1 MNLEKIKESARK
13 YEAAQDW
20 RRAIEVYQK
29 AIQEYESGADPS
41 PDVGVYNKV
50 GDLHLKANEPAAAV
64 QVFERAVDLYTDQG
78 FTNNAIALCGKILR
92 VNPGRV
98 QVYLKLAQLHARKNV
113 VTDAKKNLIEYVE
126 RMNAFNKLEEAAEAA
141 KKFAEQFADVAE
153 LRTLVVELI
162 NAAARE
168 HADNPKLQ
176 QLVADLAQLGD
187 SRASTAVRRPS
198 RMSTAIGK
206 PKAGD
211 LVFLDVGDEEE
222 VKAPPPPRAAAPAAP
237 PKPATPPPV
246 ARPVAPPT
254 APKPA
259 APVAKPVAPAVRPVV
274 PAPKPAA
281 PPPKPAPPPVP
292 EPLGL
297 ERTSLVDD
305 DATPVMDDTDMRVET
320 PALDGLI
327 LDGMDLGA
335 AADAELPDLEM
346 HEELPDLTSIEVPDD
361 ITPADITL
369 TEAEAPSDLS
379 LEETPE
385 LDAPL
390 GGLGDEDAAPVLRAT
405 GGHAAFT
412 GNTFESDP
420 AEESVVELPMT
431 EELTFEEPAVE
442 EPLEFIEAEAPR
454 QLSTAEW
461 EERIIDDPENPE
473 HHRSLGEALLAAGE
487 TQRGHEE
494 LELALDR
501 YEAREEWPKALD
513 VAKELISL
521 DTSSVKFY
529 QKRVELAF
537 RLGDREYLVDSYLE
551 LGDALLRSGAVDKAV
566 AVYRR
571 VAEHDPGNQRAASAL
586 LTLAGEETPTPAKA
600 ALKAAPAKPAA
611 PAAAA
616 PPVPRASRPVPVAQ
630 DGFVDLGSFIMDD
643 EQPASTRMRIEEEE
657 PSGDEEKD
665 FSSMLSAFK
674 QGIEKTVA
682 EEDFQTHYDLGVAFK
697 EMGLLD
703 EAIGEFQKALRAP
716 EGKLRS
722 SEALGTAFFEKEQ
735 YGVAETILKRAVENI
750 TGSDDEKLGLWYW
763 LGRSYEAQ
771 QKAREAQGAY
781 QHVTAVNIK
790 FLDTADRVKSLKA
803 GTA

>member
-13 YEAAQDW
+13 FEQAQDW

-29 AIQEYESGADPS
+29 AIQEYESGADPT
-41 PDVGVYNKV
+41 PDIGVYNKV
-50 GDLHLKANEPAAAV
+50 GDLHIKANEPAAAV

-113 VTDAKKNLIEYVE
+113 VSDAKKNLIEYVE

-168 HADNPKLQ
+168 QPDNAKLQ
-176 QLVADLAQLGD
+176 QLVAELAALGEGR
-187 SRASTAVRRPS
+187 SSQAARRPS
-198 RMSTAIGK
+198 RMSTAVTK

-211 LVFLDVGDEEE
+211 LVFLSYGDEEE
-222 VKAPPPPRAAAPAAP
+222 EKPAAKAAAPA
-237 PKPATPPPV
+237 PA
-246 ARPVAPPT
+246 A

-259 APVAKPVAPAVRPVV
+259 PPAPPP

-281 PPPKPAPPPVP
+281 APPPAPKPAAAPPPPAPKPAPAPPAPKPAPPKAP
-292 EPLGL
+292 EPPPLMI

-305 DATPVMDDTDMRVET
+305 DAPAVIPDSGVEGLLMD
-320 PALDGLI
+320 PAAE
-327 LDGMDLGA
+327 LGA
-335 AADAELPDLEM
+335 TAD
-346 HEELPDLTSIEVPDD
+346 EELPDLDLHADLGDLTPAEPLDD
-361 ITPADITL
+361 ITPADVSLI
-369 TEAEAPSDLS
+369 EVEAPTELS
-379 LEETPE
+379 LEATPE
-385 LDAPL
+385 LDM
-390 GGLGDEDAAPVLRAT
+390 PVSSQVEETERPLRAT
-405 GGHAAFT
+405 SELNLQSVHS
-412 GNTFESDP
+412 FEP
-420 AEESVVELPMT
+420 
-431 EELTFEEPAVE
+431 ELTPEPEPEPEPEPAI
-442 EPLEFIEAEAPR
+442 EFIEASAPKP
-454 QLSTAEW
+454 LTVAEL
-461 EERIIDDPENPE
+461 EERILDDPENPE
-473 HHRSLGEALLAAGE
+473 HHRTLGEALLAAGQA
-487 TQRGHEE
+487 QRGHEE

-501 YEAREEWPKALD
+501 YEALEDWRHALD
-513 VAKELISL
+513 VTNELISL

-571 VAEHDPGNQRAASAL
+571 VAEHDPGNARAASAL
-586 LTLAGEETPTPAKA
+586 QTLAGDEPAAPAPK
-600 ALKAAPAKPAA
+600 KAAPRTST

-616 PPVPRASRPVPVAQ
+616 PPAPRTSKPVPTAS
-630 DGFVDLGSFIMDD
+630 DGFVDLGSFIMED
-643 EQPASTRMRIEEEE
+643 EHTPGDTRMRIEEEE
-657 PSGDEEKD
+657 PSGDEERD

-716 EGKLRS
+716 EGKLKS
-722 SEALGTAFFEKEQ
+722 SEALGIAFFEKEQ
-735 YGVAETILKRAVENI
+735 YSVAETILRRAAESIVGTEQ
-750 TGSDDEKLGLWYW
+750 EMLGLYYW
-763 LGRSYEAQ
+763 LGRAYEAQ
-771 QKAREAQGAY
+771 SKPVEAKGAY
-781 QHVTAVNIK
+781 QHVTAVNMK
-790 FLDTADRVKSLKA
+790 FLDTAERVSAL
-803 GTA
+803 G

>member
-1 MNLEKIKESARK
+1 MNLEKIKENARK
-13 YEAAQDW
+13 FEAAQDW

-113 VTDAKKNLIEYVE
+113 VSDAKKNLIEYVE

-153 LRTLVVELI
+153 LRMLVVELI

-176 QLVADLAQLGD
+176 QLVTDLAALTEGR
-187 SRASTAVRRPS
+187 SSTTVRRPS
-198 RMSTAIGK
+198 RMSTAISK

-211 LVFLDVGDEEE
+211 LVFLSYGDEEE
-222 VKAPPPPRAAAPAAP
+222 EAAASPARAAAPAAP
-237 PKPATPPPV
+237 AKPATPPP
-246 ARPVAPPT
+246 APPKPAVPPPA

-259 APVAKPVAPAVRPVV
+259 P
-274 PAPKPAA
+274 PAPKPPVAA
-281 PPPKPAPPPVP
+281 PAPPKPAPPKPAPPP
-292 EPLGL
+292 EPLVI
-297 ERTSLVDD
+297 ERTSLMDE
-305 DATPVMDDTDMRVET
+305 DATPVIDEPLAIEPTAIDGLM
-320 PALDGLI
+320 LDGA
-327 LDGMDLGA
+327 DLGTG
-335 AADAELPDLEM
+335 DLLDLEVPDD
-346 HEELPDLTSIEVPDD
+346 LPDLTSIETPEE
-361 ITPADITL
+361 ITPADIEL
-369 TEAEAPSDLS
+369 VEAEAPSDFTF
-379 LEETPE
+379 ETAPE
-385 LDAPL
+385 LDEGFASTAA
-390 GGLGDEDAAPVLRAT
+390 DEPASPVLRAT
-405 GGHAAFT
+405 GGHSAFT
-412 GNTFESDP
+412 GHTFEPD
-420 AEESVVELPMT
+420 AID
-431 EELTFEEPAVE
+431 EPALDTPAMD

-454 QLSTAEW
+454 QLSIAEH

-501 YEAREEWPKALD
+501 YEAKEEWPKALD
-513 VAKELISL
+513 ITNELISL
-521 DTSSVKFY
+521 DTTAVRFY

-551 LGDALLRSGAVDKAV
+551 LGDALLRSGTVDKAV

-571 VAEHDPGNQRAASAL
+571 VAEHDPGNQRAATAL
-586 LTLAGEETPTPAKA
+586 LTLAGEETPPPKPAA
-600 ALKAAPAKPAA
+600 PAKAAPAKPAA
-611 PAAAA
+611 PAAGA
-616 PPVPRASRPVPVAQ
+616 PPMPRASRPVPVAQ

-643 EQPASTRMRIEEEE
+643 DEPASTRMRIEEEE

-665 FSSMLSAFK
+665 FSAMLSAFK

-716 EGKLRS
+716 EGKLKG

-735 YGVAETILKRAVENI
+735 YAVAETILRRAVESI
-750 TGSDDEKLGLWYW
+750 GGSDEEKLGLYYW

-771 QKAREAQGAY
+771 QKVGEAQGAY
-781 QHVTAVNIK
+781 EHVTGVNIK
-790 FLDTADRVKSLKA
+790 FLDTADRVKALK
-803 GTA
+803 

>member
-1 MNLEKIKESARK
+1 MNLEKIKENARK
-13 YEAAQDW
+13 FEAAQDW

-29 AIQEYESGADPS
+29 AIQEYESGQDPS

-113 VTDAKKNLIEYVE
+113 VSDAKKNLIEYVE

-141 KKFAEQFADVAE
+141 KKFAEQFADVSE
-153 LRTLVVELI
+153 LRMLVVELV

-176 QLVADLAQLGD
+176 QLVADLAALADGR
-187 SRASTAVRRPS
+187 SSTAVRRPS
-198 RMSTAIGK
+198 RMSTAISK

-211 LVFLDVGDEEE
+211 LVFLSYGDDEEE
-222 VKAPPPPRAAAPAAP
+222 AAPAPPPAKASAPAAP
-237 PKPATPPPV
+237 AKPATPPP
-246 ARPVAPPT
+246 A
-254 APKPA
+254 KPA
-259 APVAKPVAPAVRPVV
+259 VPPP
-274 PAPKPAA
+274 PAPKPAPAPAPKPAPAPAPKPAVA
-281 PPPKPAPPPVP
+281 PPPAAPKPAPPKPKPAPPPEPEPEP
-292 EPLGL
+292 EPLVI
-297 ERTSLVDD
+297 ERNSLMDE
-305 DATPVMDDTDMRVET
+305 DATPVIEEWLEIESTAIE
-320 PALDGLI
+320 AY
-327 LDGMDLGA
+327 
-335 AADAELPDLEM
+335 ADLPDLEVPDD
-346 HEELPDLTSIEVPDD
+346 LPDLTAIETPEE
-361 ITPADITL
+361 ISPADIDL
-369 TEAEAPSDLS
+369 VEAEAPADLA
-379 LEETPE
+379 LEATPE
-385 LDAPL
+385 LDESFAASAA
-390 GGLGDEDAAPVLRAT
+390 DEPSSPVLRAT

-412 GNTFESDP
+412 GNTFEP
-420 AEESVVELPMT
+420 EAAEEAAIEV
-431 EELTFEEPAVE
+431 PALD

-454 QLSTAEW
+454 QLSTAEL

-501 YEAREEWPKALD
+501 YEAKEEWPKALD
-513 VAKELISL
+513 ITNELISL
-521 DTSSVKFY
+521 DTTAVRFY

-551 LGDALLRSGAVDKAV
+551 LGDALLRSGTVDKAV

-571 VAEHDPGNQRAASAL
+571 VAEHDPGNQRAATAL
-586 LTLAGEETPTPAKA
+586 LTLAGEETPPPKPAA
-600 ALKAAPAKPAA
+600 PAKAAPAKPAA
-611 PAAAA
+611 PAASA
-616 PPVPRASRPVPVAQ
+616 PPAPRTSRPVPVAQ

-643 EQPASTRMRIEEEE
+643 DEPASTRMRIEEEE

-735 YGVAETILKRAVENI
+735 YAVAETILKRAVENI
-750 TGSDDEKLGLWYW
+750 AASDQEMLGLYYW
-763 LGRSYEAQ
+763 LGRSCEAQ
-771 QKAREAQGAY
+771 QKVAEAQAAY

-790 FLDTADRVKSLKA
+790 FLDTADRVKALR
-803 GTA
+803 

>member
-1 MNLEKIKESARK
+1 MNLEKIKENARK
-13 YEAAQDW
+13 FEAAQDW

-113 VTDAKKNLIEYVE
+113 VSDAKKNLIEYVE

-153 LRTLVVELI
+153 LRMLVVELI

-176 QLVADLAQLGD
+176 QLVTDLATLTEGR
-187 SRASTAVRRPS
+187 SSTTVRRPS
-198 RMSTAIGK
+198 RMSTAIK

-211 LVFLDVGDEEE
+211 LVFLSYGDEEE
-222 VKAPPPPRAAAPAAP
+222 AAAAAAPIKAAAPAAP
-237 PKPATPPPV
+237 A
-246 ARPVAPPT
+246 
-254 APKPA
+254 KPA
-259 APVAKPVAPAVRPVV
+259 APPPAPPKPAVPP

-281 PPPKPAPPPVP
+281 PPAPKPPVAAPAPPKPAAPKPPLPP
-292 EPLGL
+292 EPLVI
-297 ERTSLVDD
+297 ERTSLMDE
-305 DATPVMDDTDMRVET
+305 DATPVIDEELAIESNAIDGLM
-320 PALDGLI
+320 LDGA
-327 LDGMDLGA
+327 DLA
-335 AADAELPDLEM
+335 SEDLPDLEVADD
-346 HEELPDLTSIEVPDD
+346 LPDLVSIDSPDEITSSDIELVEPEVS
-361 ITPADITL
+361 ADFG
-369 TEAEAPSDLS
+369 
-379 LEETPE
+379 
-385 LDAPL
+385 LDAAPES
-390 GGLGDEDAAPVLRAT
+390 GFEASTADEPTSPVLRAT
-405 GGHAAFT
+405 GGHSAYT
-412 GNTFESDP
+412 GHTFEPGAIDEPEVEAP
-420 AEESVVELPMT
+420 AL
-431 EELTFEEPAVE
+431 E

-454 QLSTAEW
+454 QLSTAEL
-461 EERIIDDPENPE
+461 EDQIIDDPENPE

-501 YEAREEWPKALD
+501 YEAKEEWPKALD
-513 VAKELISL
+513 ITNELISL
-521 DTSSVKFY
+521 DTTAVRFY

-551 LGDALLRSGAVDKAV
+551 LGDALLRSGTVDKAV

-571 VAEHDPGNQRAASAL
+571 VAEHDPGNQRAATAL
-586 LTLAGEETPTPAKA
+586 LTLAGEETP
-600 ALKAAPAKPAA
+600 PAKPAA
-611 PAAAA
+611 PAKAA
-616 PPVPRASRPVPVAQ
+616 PAKPVAPAAGAPIIPRASRPVPVAQ

-643 EQPASTRMRIEEEE
+643 DEPASTRMRIEEEE

-716 EGKLRS
+716 EGKLKG

-735 YGVAETILKRAVENI
+735 YAVAETILKRAAESLG
-750 TGSDDEKLGLWYW
+750 GSDEEKLGLYYW

-771 QKAREAQGAY
+771 QKMSEAQGAY
-781 QHVTAVNIK
+781 EHVTGVNIK
-790 FLDTADRVKSLKA
+790 FLDTAARVKALR
-803 GTA
+803 

>member
-1 MNLEKIKESARK
+1 MNLEKIKENARK
-13 YEAAQDW
+13 FEAAQDW

-113 VTDAKKNLIEYVE
+113 VSDAKKNLIEYVE

-153 LRTLVVELI
+153 LRMLVVELI

-176 QLVADLAQLGD
+176 QLVTDLATLTEGR
-187 SRASTAVRRPS
+187 SSTTVRRPS
-198 RMSTAIGK
+198 RMSTAIK

-211 LVFLDVGDEEE
+211 LVFLSYGDEEE
-222 VKAPPPPRAAAPAAP
+222 AAAAAAPIKAAAPAAP
-237 PKPATPPPV
+237 A
-246 ARPVAPPT
+246 
-254 APKPA
+254 KPA
-259 APVAKPVAPAVRPVV
+259 APPPAPPKPAVPP

-281 PPPKPAPPPVP
+281 PPAPKPPVAAPAPPKPAAPKPPPPP
-292 EPLGL
+292 EPLVI
-297 ERTSLVDD
+297 ERTSLMDE
-305 DATPVMDDTDMRVET
+305 DATPVIDEELAIESNAIDGLM
-320 PALDGLI
+320 LDGA
-327 LDGMDLGA
+327 DLA
-335 AADAELPDLEM
+335 SEDLPDLEVADD
-346 HEELPDLTSIEVPDD
+346 LPDLVSIDSPDEITSSDIELVEPEVS
-361 ITPADITL
+361 ADFG
-369 TEAEAPSDLS
+369 
-379 LEETPE
+379 
-385 LDAPL
+385 LDAAPES
-390 GGLGDEDAAPVLRAT
+390 GFEASTADEPTSPVLRAT
-405 GGHAAFT
+405 GGHSAYT
-412 GNTFESDP
+412 GHTFEPGAIDEPEVEAP
-420 AEESVVELPMT
+420 AL
-431 EELTFEEPAVE
+431 E

-454 QLSTAEW
+454 QLSTAEL
-461 EERIIDDPENPE
+461 EDQIIDDPENPE

-501 YEAREEWPKALD
+501 YEAKEEWPKALD
-513 VAKELISL
+513 ITNELISL
-521 DTSSVKFY
+521 DTTAVRFY

-551 LGDALLRSGAVDKAV
+551 LGDALLRSGTVDKAV

-571 VAEHDPGNQRAASAL
+571 VAEHDPGNQRAATAL
-586 LTLAGEETPTPAKA
+586 LTLAGEETPPAQPAAPAKA
-600 ALKAAPAKPAA
+600 APPKPVA
-611 PAAAA
+611 PAAGA
-616 PPVPRASRPVPVAQ
+616 PIIPRASRPVPVAQ

-643 EQPASTRMRIEEEE
+643 DEPASTRMRIEEEE

-716 EGKLRS
+716 EGKLKG

-735 YGVAETILKRAVENI
+735 YAVAETILKRAAESLG
-750 TGSDDEKLGLWYW
+750 GSDEEKLGLYYW

-771 QKAREAQGAY
+771 QKLSEAQGAY
-781 QHVTAVNIK
+781 EHVTGVNIK
-790 FLDTADRVKSLKA
+790 FLDTAARVKALR
-803 GTA
+803 

>member
-13 YEAAQDW
+13 FEQAQDW

-29 AIQEYESGADPS
+29 AIQEYESGADPT
-41 PDVGVYNKV
+41 PDIGVYNKV
-50 GDLHLKANEPAAAV
+50 GDLHIKANEPAAAV

-113 VTDAKKNLIEYVE
+113 VSDAKKNLIEYVE

-153 LRTLVVELI
+153 LRMLVVELI

-168 HADNPKLQ
+168 QPDNAKLQ
-176 QLVADLAQLGD
+176 GLVAELANLGEGR
-187 SRASTAVRRPS
+187 SSTAQRRPS
-198 RMSTAIGK
+198 RMSTTVTK

-211 LVFLDVGDEEE
+211 LVFLSYGDEEE
-222 VKAPPPPRAAAPAAP
+222 EKPAPKAAAPAPAPPAPKPAPPPPPKPAAAPA
-237 PKPATPPPV
+237 PPP
-246 ARPVAPPT
+246 P
-254 APKPA
+254 APK
-259 APVAKPVAPAVRPVV
+259 

-281 PPPKPAPPPVP
+281 PPPAPKPPAEPPPLVI
-292 EPLGL
+292 

-305 DATPVMDDTDMRVET
+305 DAPATIPDTGVEGLLMD
-320 PALDGLI
+320 PAAE
-327 LDGMDLGA
+327 LGA
-335 AADAELPDLEM
+335 AADAELPDLD
-346 HEELPDLTSIEVPDD
+346 LPADLGDLTPLETPDD
-361 ITPADITL
+361 ITPADVTL
-369 TEAEAPSDLS
+369 IEVDAPSELS
-379 LEETPE
+379 LEATPE
-385 LDAPL
+385 LDAPVSSQL
-390 GGLGDEDAAPVLRAT
+390 EETERPLRAT
-405 GGHAAFT
+405 GELNLQAMHS
-412 GNTFESDP
+412 FEP
-420 AEESVVELPMT
+420 EETPEP
-431 EELTFEEPAVE
+431 EPEPEPAI
-442 EPLEFIEAEAPR
+442 EFIEASAPKPP
-454 QLSTAEW
+454 TVAEL
-461 EERIIDDPENPE
+461 EERILDDPENPE
-473 HHRSLGEALLAAGE
+473 HHRTLGEALLAAGQ

-501 YEAREEWPKALD
+501 YEALEDWRHALD
-513 VAKELISL
+513 VTNELISL
-521 DTSSVKFY
+521 DTTSVKFY

-571 VAEHDPGNQRAASAL
+571 VAEHDPGNARAASAL
-586 LTLAGEETPTPAKA
+586 QTLAGDEPAPPPPRKSTPKA
-600 ALKAAPAKPAA
+600 AVPAA
-611 PAAAA
+611 PPA
-616 PPVPRASRPVPVAQ
+616 PRTSKPVPTAS

-643 EQPASTRMRIEEEE
+643 DGPADTRMRIEEEE

-682 EEDFQTHYDLGVAFK
+682 DEDFQTHYDLGVAFK

-716 EGKLRS
+716 EGKLKS
-722 SEALGTAFFEKEQ
+722 SEALGIAFFEKEQ
-735 YGVAETILKRAVENI
+735 YSVAETILRRAAESIVGTEQ
-750 TGSDDEKLGLWYW
+750 EMLGLYYW

-771 QKAREAQGAY
+771 QKGAEAKGAY
-781 QHVTAVNIK
+781 QHVTAVNMK
-790 FLDTADRVKSLKA
+790 FLDTAERVSAL
-803 GTA
+803 G

>member
-13 YEAAQDW
+13 FEAAQDW

-113 VTDAKKNLIEYVE
+113 VSDAKKNLIEYVE
-126 RMNAFNKLEEAAEAA
+126 RMNAFNKLDEAAEAA

-153 LRTLVVELI
+153 LRSLVVELV

-176 QLVADLAQLGD
+176 QLVIDLASLSEGR
-187 SRASTAVRRPS
+187 SSTTVRRPS
-198 RMSTAIGK
+198 RMSVSMTK

-222 VKAPPPPRAAAPAAP
+222 EARPAPKAAAPSAP
-237 PKPATPPPV
+237 PKPATPPP
-246 ARPVAPPT
+246 AP
-254 APKPA
+254 PKPA
-259 APVAKPVAPAVRPVV
+259 VPP
-274 PAPKPAA
+274 PAPKPAPA
-281 PPPKPAPPPVP
+281 APPPPPKPAPPAPKPAPPPAPEP
-292 EPLGL
+292 EPLGI
-297 ERTSLVDD
+297 ERTSLVGD
-305 DATPVMDDTDMRVET
+305 DAMPVITDAV
-320 PALDGLI
+320 DGLMI
-327 LDGMDLGA
+327 EANDLSGGMD
-335 AADAELPDLEM
+335 ADLPSLEAPDELPE
-346 HEELPDLTSIEVPDD
+346 LTSIDVPDD
-361 ITPADITL
+361 ITPADISL
-369 TEAEAPSDLS
+369 LGSEAPAELS
-379 LEETPE
+379 LEATPE

-390 GGLGDEDAAPVLRAT
+390 AGFSDDDAAPVLRAT
-405 GGHAAFT
+405 GEHSAYTGH
-412 GNTFESDP
+412 TFEVGDP
-420 AEESVVELPMT
+420 AT
-431 EELTFEEPAVE
+431 EEPATEASEFQTSAFEEPAVE
-442 EPLEFIEAEAPR
+442 EPLAFIEAEAPR
-454 QLSTAEW
+454 QLTIGEL
-461 EERIIDDPENPE
+461 EEQILDDPENPE
-473 HHRSLGEALLAAGE
+473 HHRSLGEALLAGGQ

-501 YEAREEWPKALD
+501 YEAKEDWPKALD
-513 VAKELISL
+513 ITNEMISL
-521 DTSSVKFY
+521 DTTVVRFY

-551 LGDALLRSGAVDKAV
+551 LGDSLLRSGAVDKAV

-571 VAEHDPGNQRAASAL
+571 VAEHDPDNQRAATAL
-586 LTLAGEETPTPAKA
+586 LTLAGEEALPPAPA
-600 ALKAAPAKPAA
+600 ATAKPAA
-611 PAAAA
+611 PPAGG
-616 PPVPRASRPVPVAQ
+616 PPASRGSRPVPVAQ

-682 EEDFQTHYDLGVAFK
+682 DEDFQ
-697 EMGLLD
+697 
-703 EAIGEFQKALRAP
+703 
-716 EGKLRS
+716 
-722 SEALGTAFFEKEQ
+722 
-735 YGVAETILKRAVENI
+735 
-750 TGSDDEKLGLWYW
+750 
-763 LGRSYEAQ
+763 GRSP
-771 QKAREAQGAY
+771 ARRRRLPRSRTCTRPPG
-781 QHVTAVNIK
+781 
-790 FLDTADRVKSLKA
+790 
-803 GTA
+803 

>member
-1 MNLEKIKESARK
+1 MNLEKIKENARK
-13 YEAAQDW
+13 FEAAQDW

-29 AIQEYESGADPS
+29 AIREYESGADPS

-50 GDLHLKANEPAAAV
+50 GDLHLKANEPEAAV

-113 VTDAKKNLIEYVE
+113 ISDAKKNLIEYVE

-153 LRTLVVELI
+153 LRMLVVELV

-176 QLVADLAQLGD
+176 QLVTDLAALGEGR
-187 SRASTAVRRPS
+187 SSTSVRRPS
-198 RMSTAIGK
+198 RMSTTISK

-211 LVFLDVGDEEE
+211 LVFLSYGDEEE
-222 VKAPPPPRAAAPAAP
+222 AAARPKAAGPAPAKPAVPPPA
-237 PKPATPPPV
+237 
-246 ARPVAPPT
+246 

-259 APVAKPVAPAVRPVV
+259 APKPAAP

-281 PPPKPAPPPVP
+281 PPAAPPPP
-292 EPLGL
+292 PLVIV
-297 ERTSLVDD
+297 RTSLMDE
-305 DATPVMDDTDMRVET
+305 DATPVIDEELAIESNAIDGLM
-320 PALDGLI
+320 LDGA
-327 LDGMDLGA
+327 DLA
-335 AADAELPDLEM
+335 SEDLPDLEVADD
-346 HEELPDLTSIEVPDD
+346 LPDLISIDSPD
-361 ITPADITL
+361 AITL
-369 TEAEAPSDLS
+369 SDIELVGTDGTADFGLGAAPESGFEASDADEPSSPVLRSTGGHLAFTAYTFEPDV
-379 LEETPE
+379 LEEAV

-390 GGLGDEDAAPVLRAT
+390 TD
-405 GGHAAFT
+405 
-412 GNTFESDP
+412 
-420 AEESVVELPMT
+420 
-431 EELTFEEPAVE
+431 
-442 EPLEFIEAEAPR
+442 EPLEFIEAEAPG
-454 QLSTAEW
+454 QLSTAALEDQ
-461 EERIIDDPENPE
+461 IIDDPENPE
-473 HHRSLGEALLAAGE
+473 HHRSLGEALLATGE
-487 TQRGHEE
+487 TERGHEE

-501 YEAREEWPKALD
+501 YEAKEDWPKALD
-513 VAKELISL
+513 VTNELISL
-521 DTSSVKFY
+521 DTTVVRFY

-551 LGDALLRSGAVDKAV
+551 LGDSLLRSGTVDKAV

-571 VAEHDPGNQRAASAL
+571 VAEHEPGNQRAATAL
-586 LTLAGEETPTPAKA
+586 LTLAGEETPS
-600 ALKAAPAKPAA
+600 AKPAA
-611 PAAAA
+611 PAKAASA
-616 PPVPRASRPVPVAQ
+616 KPASPAAGGPPMPRVSRPVPVAQ

-643 EQPASTRMRIEEEE
+643 DEPASTRMRIEEEE

-716 EGKLRS
+716 EGKLKG

-735 YGVAETILKRAVENI
+735 YAVAETILKRAAESI
-750 TGSDDEKLGLWYW
+750 GGSDEEKLGLYYW
-763 LGRSYEAQ
+763 LGRAYEAQ
-771 QKAREAQGAY
+771 QKVSEAQGAY
-781 QHVTAVNIK
+781 EHVTGVNIK
-790 FLDTADRVKSLKA
+790 FLDTAARVEALK
-803 GTA
+803 